1 MPNPRLL
8 AVVTAMMFLL
18 GGNALRAELSLSQLQ
33 ELERII
39 SSNDTGALRSYLDQH
54 PDLLSGNDP
63 LSRELREFCGGGL
76 SCFNKPAPA
85 SAPPARADTSSAS
98 RIY

>member
-8 AVVTAMMFLL
+8 AVVTAMTFLL

-39 SSNDTGALRSYLDQH
+39 SSNDTGTLRSYLDQH
-54 PDLLSGNDP
+54 PDLLAGNDP

-76 SCFNKPAPA
+76 SCFNRPAPA
-85 SAPPARADTSSAS
+85 SQPPARKDTTLAS